1 VCSTPS
7 SAQRRARL
15 SAASSARAFEH
26 ASPLPSSSRWRCVGA
41 AFGLHLPR
49 AGLAR
54 RQACLSRLPR
64 LQEPA
69 RRAIASSPC
78 TMTRSTHHFAD
89 GSTVCWRVVSTPM
102 HQSCTTP
109 HRSLPFAGTS
119 SAPAQNTGRECWT
132 LLARAVRAHSSSWT
146 SSVATTSAASRAL
159 RRTRVGGARGVT
171 VGSVPQAHTNSPVCR
186 CSSPCSRSCR

>member
-1 VCSTPS
+1 M
-7 SAQRRARL
+7 
-15 SAASSARAFEH
+15 H
-26 ASPLPSSSRWRCVGA
+26 PLCQAPRGGAVSVGA

-132 LLARAVRAHSSSWT
+132 LLAGAVQAHSSSWT
-146 SSVATTSAASRAL
+146 SSVATTSAASPASANTSRRRSLRERSARSHRLLTPTPLSVGAPPPAHAVAGDRPAEQDVRA
-159 RRTRVGGARGVT
+159 
-171 VGSVPQAHTNSPVCR
+171 
-186 CSSPCSRSCR
+186 